1 MCRKWERSRGP
12 IGSQWAWLRHRISHI
27 NQELSQLDQI
37 IQQRPKQEPFLLSS
51 PSPSLSQSPSLW
63 GVGVD
68 KGKVVNGSN
77 HTPSVP
83 HILIPDGII
92 NGPIQASLIL
102 VPDPAHECTHF
113 SPPAKFHSIPYCPP
127 PQVKDLLSPSPLTNN
142 MAFILDDAVGY
153 TSARTR

>member
-12 IGSQWAWLRHRISHI
+12 IGSQWAWLRHRITHI
-27 NQELSQLDQI
+27 NKELSQLDQI
-37 IQQRPKQEPFLLSS
+37 IQQRPKQEPFLHSS
-51 PSPSLSQSPSLW
+51 PSPSLSQTPSLW

-92 NGPIQASLIL
+92 NGPIQVSLIL
-102 VPDPAHECTHF
+102 EPDPAQECTQF
-113 SPPAKFHSIPYCPP
+113 PFHIAP

-153 TSARTR
+153 TCARTR

>member
-1 MCRKWERSRGP
+1 MSTSSPFTFLWIGHSLSSPHCRLQQVCRKWERSRGP

-27 NQELSQLDQI
+27 NQELSQLDTI

-102 VPDPAHECTHF
+102 VPDPGHDCTQF
-113 SPPAKFHSIPYCPP
+113 PTCC
-127 PQVKDLLSPSPLTNN
+127 
-142 MAFILDDAVGY
+142 
-153 TSARTR
+153 